1 MQREIKIGNKY
12 IGSGHPCFIIAEMSG
27 NHNMDYKRAEEIV
40 LAAAGA
46 GVDAIKLQTYTAD
59 TITLNSSASCF
70 FTETGGLW
78 EGQTLYELY
87 QNAYMPWEWQPKL
100 KKLADE
106 LGIILFSSPFDI
118 TAVEFLEKIDVPAYK
133 IASFEITDTMLLRK
147 VAETGKPIMI
157 SAGIA
162 DIADIDLA
170 IQVCKDAGNEQVI
183 LLKCTS
189 AYPAPYKE
197 MNLAMIPNMKETF
210 GCNVGL
216 SDHTLGDEVALAAV
230 TIGAAAVEKHITL
243 KRSDGGVDADFSM
256 EVEEMKNMVKRIR
269 NVESAIGKV
278 DYCLTEVQKKERRFS
293 RSLFVAKSI
302 KKGEIFTTEN
312 IRSVRP
318 NNGLPVKYLEQVL
331 GKRAVR
337 DLTYAKP
344 LEWADVE

>member
-133 IASFEITDTMLLRK
+133 IA
-147 VAETGKPIMI
+147 
-157 SAGIA
+157 
-162 DIADIDLA
+162 
-170 IQVCKDAGNEQVI
+170 
-183 LLKCTS
+183 
-189 AYPAPYKE
+189 
-197 MNLAMIPNMKETF
+197 
-210 GCNVGL
+210 
-216 SDHTLGDEVALAAV
+216 
-230 TIGAAAVEKHITL
+230 
-243 KRSDGGVDADFSM
+243 
-256 EVEEMKNMVKRIR
+256 
-269 NVESAIGKV
+269 
-278 DYCLTEVQKKERRFS
+278 
-293 RSLFVAKSI
+293 
-302 KKGEIFTTEN
+302 
-312 IRSVRP
+312 
-318 NNGLPVKYLEQVL
+318 
-331 GKRAVR
+331 
-337 DLTYAKP
+337 
-344 LEWADVE
+344 